1 MLQLLKKNGLAKT
14 WRSLKQLQPSLPQNS
29 QSGFTILESLMAVVV
44 TAVLMTAL
52 SPVIV
57 LAVANRVQAR
67 RVELAAQAART
78 YIDGV
83 RNGTIATPAQISST
97 SLSNF
102 AAPTAPLPSCSS
114 NSYCVGS
121 QSLYC
126 IDGDGSGSCTSNIS
140 QDLII
145 QVFRDSPN
153 PDNGYHLGLRVY
165 RADAFNDNSPLLTNT
180 TQATNAT
187 QATFT
192 GGLGNRKAPLVEMT
206 TEVVTSATNY
216 GNLCSRIGGCQ

>member
-1 MLQLLKKNGLAKT
+1 MKKNGLAKT
-14 WRSLKQLQPSLPQNS
+14 WRSLQQLQPSLPQNS
-29 QSGFTILESLMAVVV
+29 QSGFTIIESLMAVVV

-52 SPVIV
+52 SPVI
-57 LAVANRVQAR
+57 LLSVATRVQAR
-67 RVELAAQAART
+67 RVELATQAARA

-83 RNGTIATPAQISST
+83 RTGTIANPDQISST

-102 AAPTAPLPSCSS
+102 AAPAASLPSCSP
-114 NSYCVGS
+114 NSYCLGS

-126 IDGDGSGSCTSNIS
+126 IDGDGSGNCTSNNS
-140 QDLII
+140 KDLII
-145 QVFRDSPN
+145 QVFRDSTN

-180 TQATNAT
+180 TQVTNAT
-187 QATFT
+187 QSTFT

-206 TEVVTSATNY
+206 TEIVTSATNY
-216 GNLCSRIGGCQ
+216 GNLCSRLGGCQ

>member
-1 MLQLLKKNGLAKT
+1 
-14 WRSLKQLQPSLPQNS
+14 
-29 QSGFTILESLMAVVV
+29 MAVVV

-57 LAVANRVQAR
+57 LAVATRVQAR

-83 RNGTIATPAQISST
+83 RNGTIATPDQISST

-102 AAPTAPLPSCSS
+102 AAPAAPLSSCSS

-126 IDGDGSGSCTSNIS
+126 IDGDESGSCTSNNP

-145 QVFRDSPN
+145 QVFRDSTN

-165 RADAFNDNSPLLTNT
+165 RADAFNDNTPLLT
-180 TQATNAT
+180 QAT

-216 GNLCSRIGGCQ
+216 GNLCSRLGGCH